1 MTRSFGQKKK
11 SKCEFRVKSF
21 ATCPSKSDWLKYFT
35 QIQNIQIDHPKVF
48 SQAEILSPFSLW
60 TQKLTDP
67 AFDKGGLCSEFAKA
81 WSIDHSQCQCSAA
94 VSWRSK
100 SEGDIATHLFVAGS
114 WFLWIYVWKFS
125 HVLFVHPGR
134 GLWEVLSS
142 DSILN
147 DSTWEEALKLAAFVV
162 SGGQA
167 WLYATSVLST
177 GVANWN
183 YIHLSIVKDFGMK
196 FLHIIFKWWEGELF
210 DHEFIMVIS
219 YCQLYIKSYTDT

>member
-1 MTRSFGQKKK
+1 M
-11 SKCEFRVKSF
+11 KSF

-125 HVLFVHPGR
+125 HVLFVHPGC

-147 DSTWEEALKLAAFVV
+147 DSTWEEALKLRHLLSLAAKPDFMPPACFQ
-162 SGGQA
+162 QA
-167 WLYATSVLST
+167 WQLKLHTSLDCE
-177 GVANWN
+177 GFWN
-183 YIHLSIVKDFGMK
+183 EILAYHLQVVRG
-196 FLHIIFKWWEGELF
+196 WTF
-210 DHEFIMVIS
+210 DHAFIMVIS
-219 YCQLYIKSYTDT
+219 YCQL